1 MQPILVISRQT
12 EMVEVARG
20 MTSDPKRIV
29 ILEPDWRRALKLAAR
44 LSPAFILLDA
54 DGGRTEDAF
63 ELARLLWMQTGRP
76 ILFLGGGTATVTPMA
91 GAAAGACGVAWDG
104 WTEMTSDDVAVSKRP
119 SLTSRSWGDLVRRAP
134 HRIG

>member
-1 MQPILVISRQT
+1 MQPILVISRQA
-12 EMVEVARG
+12 EMVEVARD
-20 MTSDPKRIV
+20 MTSDPRRIV
-29 ILEPDWRRALKLAAR
+29 ILEPDWRRALKLATR
-44 LSPAFILLDA
+44 LSPAFILLDT

-76 ILFLGGGTATVTPMA
+76 ILFLGGGTTTVTPMA
-91 GAAAGACGVAWDG
+91 GPARACGAALDG